1 MRRIFIK
8 RGLEENVDFTYEDLT
23 TMDNPPQ
30 FEGGTELPVIVWG
43 PNATTYGLKVDDV
56 HERIDTYLATTVQAA
71 A

>member
-1 MRRIFIK
+1 
-8 RGLEENVDFTYEDLT
+8 
-23 TMDNPPQ
+23 MDNPPQ

-56 HERIDTYLATTVQAA
+56 HERIDTYLTATVQAA